1 VRNSVDEHRRRGA
14 GVRAAVKDHARF
26 NFYDLSIFVCVVTHP
41 DCCGMTMHVPEEAFL
56 AAVLHLDRAPGAQ
69 GEEAAVNLQA
79 DVFACAKGSADS
91 TENEAN
97 MVFWKVETG
106 SYLSAVFVQPL
117 RCDAATALRQRAGLA
132 PERNGLAWARRASHR
147 SES

>member
-1 VRNSVDEHRRRGA
+1 MRNSVDEHRRRGA

-41 DCCGMTMHVPEEAFL
+41 NSRGMSMYVPEEAFL

-79 DVFACAKGSADS
+79 DVFPRAKGAADS
-91 TENEAN
+91 TENETN
-97 MVFWKVETG
+97 IVFWKVEAC
-106 SYLSAVFVQPL
+106 SYLSAVLV
-117 RCDAATALRQRAGLA
+117 
-132 PERNGLAWARRASHR
+132 
-147 SES
+147 